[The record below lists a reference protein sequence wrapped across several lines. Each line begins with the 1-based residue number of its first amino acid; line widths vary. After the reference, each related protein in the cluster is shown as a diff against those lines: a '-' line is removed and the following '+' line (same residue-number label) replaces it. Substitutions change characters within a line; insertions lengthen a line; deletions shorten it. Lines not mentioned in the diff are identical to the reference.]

1 MDSSKEMSNELLKL
15 YLKQGNIS
23 LILDGYEDLFSDFD
37 PRPYSK
43 RTLSDD
49 FILECKKAVREN
61 KVELQ
66 NYELRLLVPKHKRK
80 TNDETIIRKRLKDY
94 FQYWALEKRKELKQL
109 RIDGLKWLVIGLF
122 LSILST
128 YLIHLESLVYNL
140 ILVITQP
147 GGWFSLWTALDKL
160 FIETRSKKPE
170 IEFYNKMAEMNI
182 KFLNY

>member
-1 MDSSKEMSNELLKL
+1 MSNELLKT

-49 FILECKKAVREN
+49 FIFECKKAVREN
-61 KVELQ
+61 KVEFHNL
-66 NYELRLLVPKHKRK
+66 ELRLLIPKYKRK
-80 TNDETIIRKRLKDY
+80 TNEEVIIRRRLKDF
-94 FQYWALEKRKELKQL
+94 FQYWATEKQEELKQL
-109 RIDGLKWLVIGLF
+109 RIDGVKWLVVGFI

-128 YLIHLESLVYNL
+128 YLIHLDNLIYNL
-140 ILVITQP
+140 PLVITQP

-170 IEFYNKMAEMNI
+170 IEFYSKMAKMNI

>member
-80 TNDETIIRKRLKDY
+80 TNDETIIRKIKGLFSILGIRKT
-94 FQYWALEKRKELKQL
+94 KELKQL
-109 RIDGLKWLVIGLF
+109 RIDGLKWLVIGSFCLY
-122 LSILST
+122 
-128 YLIHLESLVYNL
+128 YLYND
-140 ILVITQP
+140 P
-147 GGWFSLWTALDKL
+147 S
-160 FIETRSKKPE
+160 
-170 IEFYNKMAEMNI
+170 
-182 KFLNY
+182 